1 MDAEVPWSTL
11 AHIWMSM
18 GFLDGSMG
26 PRLSTLH
33 MVGVAF
39 LSGGMERVCFQCE
52 IFPSVALLRAG
63 MGPSGFPVH
72 MWVSVPF
79 LSGIMSPQFVYLPH
93 GAPRVFL
100 LYTWGGVTFLSGGLG
115 PRYAVRE

>member
-1 MDAEVPWSTL
+1 
-11 AHIWMSM
+11 M

-72 MWVSVPF
+72 MWVTVP
-79 LSGIMSPQFVYLPH
+79 LLCGGIGPLQFVHPPR
-93 GAPRVFL
+93 APLKTL
-100 LYTWGGVTFLSGGLG
+100 LIMV
-115 PRYAVRE
+115 ANV

>member
-1 MDAEVPWSTL
+1 
-11 AHIWMSM
+11 M

-39 LSGGMERVCFQCE
+39 LGGGMERVCFQCE

-72 MWVSVPF
+72 VWVSVPL
-79 LSGIMSPQFVYLPH
+79 LSGGIGPQFVHP
-93 GAPRVFL
+93 PRASLKTL
-100 LYTWGGVTFLSGGLG
+100 LIMAGNV
-115 PRYAVRE
+115 